1 MLPKTGPE
9 TFLER
14 LEDLGV
20 NLTGFS
26 GLLSVAFTKSTG
38 TLSFM
43 LGVLWGFGASI
54 NLEPE
59 PLTWETQA
67 QDFEPPE
74 NSQPQGSLIDESLK
88 RPPS

>member
-38 TLSFM
+38 TLSFI
-43 LGVLWGFGASI
+43 LGVL
-54 NLEPE
+54 
-59 PLTWETQA
+59 
-67 QDFEPPE
+67 
-74 NSQPQGSLIDESLK
+74 
-88 RPPS
+88 

>member
-26 GLLSVAFTKSTG
+26 VLLSVAITKSTG

-43 LGVLWGFGASI
+43 LGVL
-54 NLEPE
+54 
-59 PLTWETQA
+59 
-67 QDFEPPE
+67 
-74 NSQPQGSLIDESLK
+74 
-88 RPPS
+88 